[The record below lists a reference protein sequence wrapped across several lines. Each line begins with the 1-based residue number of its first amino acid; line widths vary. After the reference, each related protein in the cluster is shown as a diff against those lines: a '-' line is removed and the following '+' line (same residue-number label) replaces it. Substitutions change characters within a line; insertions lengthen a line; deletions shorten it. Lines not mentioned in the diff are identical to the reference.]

1 MKNQFNAVI
10 LTIFLLNSCN
20 PKSSNPEN
28 TLAGIS
34 DTKVLQYAIEGKA
47 LYEANCANCHQ
58 SNGMGLGRLIPPI
71 NQSDYFLDD
80 IPRTAKI
87 IKHGQKG
94 EITVNGVAY
103 NQEMPANP
111 RLTNIEI
118 AHIMTYLY
126 NIWGSEKGV
135 IDAGMV
141 EVYLKN

>member
-1 MKNQFNAVI
+1 MKNLFSALI
-10 LTIFLLNSCN
+10 LTIISLFSCN

-34 DTKVLQYAIEGKA
+34 DIKVLQYAIEGKA

-58 SNGMGLGRLIPPI
+58 SNGSGLGKLIPPI
-71 NQSDYFLDD
+71 NQSDYFLAD
-80 IPRTAKI
+80 ISRTAKI
-87 IKHGQKG
+87 IKYGQKG
-94 EITVNGVAY
+94 EITVNGVVY
-103 NQEMPANP
+103 NQEMPANS

-135 IDAGMV
+135 INAGMV
-141 EVYLKN
+141 EGYLKN

>member
-1 MKNQFNAVI
+1 MKKA
-10 LTIFLLNSCN
+10 IFVFTFGLFCLHSCN

-28 TLAGIS
+28 TLATIS

-58 SNGMGLGRLIPPI
+58 KNGKGLGKLIPPI
-71 NQSDYFLDD
+71 FQSDYFLED

-94 EITVNGVAY
+94 EITVNGVVY
-103 NQEMPANP
+103 NQEMPGNP
-111 RLTNIEI
+111 KLTNIEI

-135 IDAGMV
+135 IDAPMV
-141 EVYLKN
+141 EEYLNN

>member
-1 MKNQFNAVI
+1 MKKVTF
-10 LTIFLLNSCN
+10 TIAIAIICLSSCK

-28 TLAGIS
+28 TLASIS

-47 LYEANCANCHQ
+47 LYEVNCANCHQ
-58 SNGMGLGRLIPPI
+58 KNGTGLGKLIPPI
-71 NQSDYFLDD
+71 FESDYFLAD

-94 EITVNGVAY
+94 EITVNGVIY
-103 NQEMPANP
+103 NQEMPGNP

-126 NIWGSEKGV
+126 NIWGSESGV
-135 IDAGMV
+135 IDANMV
-141 EVYLKN
+141 EGYLKK

>member
-1 MKNQFNAVI
+1 MRI
-10 LTIFLLNSCN
+10 LNLALIFIVLSLYSCN

-34 DTKVLQYAIEGKA
+34 DMKVLQYAIEGKA

-58 SNGMGLGRLIPPI
+58 SNGMGLGKLIPPI
-71 NQSDYFLDD
+71 YQSDYFLAD

-87 IKHGQKG
+87 IKNGQKG
-94 EITVNGVAY
+94 EITVNGVIY

-135 IDAGMV
+135 IDASMV
-141 EVYLKN
+141 EGYLKN

>member
-1 MKNQFNAVI
+1 MKKIIFVLSLAV
-10 LTIFLLNSCN
+10 LSLHSCK

-28 TLAGIS
+28 TLASIS

-58 SNGMGLGRLIPPI
+58 KNGTGLGKLIPPI
-71 NQSDYFLDD
+71 YQSDYFLED

-94 EITVNGVAY
+94 EITVNGVLY
-103 NQEMPANP
+103 NQEMPANT

-126 NIWGSEKGV
+126 NIWGSEAGV
-135 IDAGMV
+135 IDALMV
-141 EVYLKN
+141 EEYLKN

>member
-1 MKNQFNAVI
+1 MKNAFFVI
-10 LTIFLLNSCN
+10 VIAFISLNSCK

-28 TLAGIS
+28 TLASIS

-58 SNGMGLGRLIPPI
+58 KNGTGLGKLIPPI
-71 NQSDYFLDD
+71 YKSDYFLED

-87 IKHGQKG
+87 IKHGQNG
-94 EITVNGVAY
+94 EIMVNGVLY

-111 RLTNIEI
+111 KLTNIEI

-126 NIWGSEKGV
+126 NIWGSEAGV
-135 IDAGMV
+135 IDAQMV
-141 EVYLKN
+141 EGYLKK

>member
-1 MKNQFNAVI
+1 MRI
-10 LTIFLLNSCN
+10 LNLALIFIVLSLYSCN

-34 DTKVLQYAIEGKA
+34 DMKVLQYAIEGKA

-58 SNGMGLGRLIPPI
+58 SNGMGLGKLIPPI
-71 NQSDYFLDD
+71 YQSDYFKAD

-94 EITVNGVAY
+94 EITVNGVTY

-135 IDAGMV
+135 IDASMV
-141 EVYLKN
+141 EGFLKN

>member
-1 MKNQFNAVI
+1 MNKLIFSFAIVI
-10 LTIFLLNSCN
+10 IGLNSCK

-28 TLAGIS
+28 TLAAIS

-58 SNGMGLGRLIPPI
+58 KNGTGLGKLIPPI
-71 NQSDYFLDD
+71 FQSDYFLED

-94 EITVNGVAY
+94 EITVNGIVY
-103 NQEMPANP
+103 NQVMPGNP
-111 RLTNIEI
+111 KLTNIEI

-126 NIWGSEKGV
+126 NIWGSQRGV
-135 IDAGMV
+135 IDAAMV
-141 EVYLKN
+141 EEYLKK